1 MPHSQAGVAQPGE
14 RRTGGYTTFC
24 MASSELLHDF
34 EAKPVL
40 HNLASGG
47 HAVIPLFDMAIAEL
61 LHEITA
67 EPVLHNL
74 ASTSKPVLHKLFSGG
89 LAVTPLLACPAF
101 MTGFVGALTSR
112 RSPSFAAWGC

>member
-1 MPHSQAGVAQPGE
+1 
-14 RRTGGYTTFC
+14 

-74 ASTSKPVLHKLFSGG
+74 ASTSELFFRAPPS
-89 LAVTPLLACPAF
+89 C
-101 MTGFVGALTSR
+101 M
-112 RSPSFAAWGC
+112 PSFLDQSTIAFFRCRGC